1 MRSGRPLLGD
11 GSAGSGSKN
20 KRNNSAGGGNGGEN
34 DSFVSRIS
42 EYFMRWKVRPD
53 VVLRGRHENKS
64 KGALSAFWQA
74 RTGAAATT
82 TATTGLIVVF
92 QSLRASGRTVS
103 PCSPRSFSRQ
113 CSWKRSFVDTEPRS
127 ALFLRV
133 RLNGLSVFER
143 ENVRR

>member
-11 GSAGSGSKN
+11 GGAGNGNKN
-20 KRNNSAGGGNGGEN
+20 KHNSNSGGGGGNSGNGGDG

-74 RTGAAATT
+74 SHSRTY
-82 TATTGLIVVF
+82 
-92 QSLRASGRTVS
+92 
-103 PCSPRSFSRQ
+103 CSDSYS
-113 CSWKRSFVDTEPRS
+113 
-127 ALFLRV
+127 
-133 RLNGLSVFER
+133 
-143 ENVRR
+143 

>member
-11 GSAGSGSKN
+11 GSAGSGHKN
-20 KRNNSAGGGNGGEN
+20 KHNNNHAGGGNGGEN

-74 RTGAAATT
+74 RTIP
-82 TATTGLIVVF
+82 L
-92 QSLRASGRTVS
+92 QS
-103 PCSPRSFSRQ
+103 
-113 CSWKRSFVDTEPRS
+113 SFV
-127 ALFLRV
+127 
-133 RLNGLSVFER
+133 
-143 ENVRR
+143 